1 MGIEFFV
8 SFETMRGFQRAS
20 SYRQE
25 KTPLSYNEVWS
36 INFVRKGI
44 QMDYKSLAHN
54 MEL

>member
-25 KTPLSYNEVWS
+25 KTLSYNEVWS
-36 INFVRKGI
+36 INFVRKEI

>member
-25 KTPLSYNEVWS
+25 KNPFRTMRSGQSTPYERESKWIIKV
-36 INFVRKGI
+36 
-44 QMDYKSLAHN
+44 
-54 MEL
+54 